1 MQRITSPRVF
11 SALVALVVST
21 ALPAVPARA
30 WFDEPA
36 LVAKTSRDFTD
47 SQWALDAVDARAA
60 WQVSRGA
67 GVTVAVVDSGVVDSY
82 EFAGRLDPMVAIK
95 RGTVVAAPTKDT
107 HGHGTHIAGI
117 IAAADDGRGV
127 TGVAPAAR
135 VLPISVIDEPTN
147 KSVVLAIQHA
157 VNSGARVVNL
167 SLGFD
172 TDDGVCDAVAKAEAA
187 GVLIIAAAGNDGD
200 MRNPAAY
207 PAACPSAISVAA
219 LSSRF
224 APATFS
230 SFDQN
235 VVLSAPG
242 VDVLSVLPPA
252 SMIASDSGEHFGIA
266 ELSGTSQAAPVV
278 SGIAA
283 LLLAV
288 EPHLTPKE
296 VRERL
301 TKSAHD
307 LGTEGWDAYTGFGIP
322 SAARVLGLD
331 APALPVVRHIS
342 AKLFNDSRSFF
353 FASPSDL
360 WTVSWQPSSQLPSR
374 YVLHRHGPAG
384 VTTFEI
390 DRTAVRFNLGSIVE
404 GEWFELTAEYPDR
417 SVSSFPVGLFDDAAN
432 EPQQVRIKRLSA
444 KTVAVSFTIPRDAD
458 EWVVA
463 LLTPDGIPL
472 VTREGGRLAANVR
485 KVVKLKLPLKL
496 EPQLTAERISA
507 GVVVFSNGEPSVAQ
521 SRSLAPLHVLAVESA
536 TRLTA
541 TSVRVVGYAVDDVAR
556 DCRRAR
562 RRQLCVGDT
571 VSVRV
576 DGRSTTA
583 RIGADGFFVTSAQVR
598 NGARRV
604 AVSAHAR
611 RNTTLTSAKNIPI
624 TVIR

>member
-1 MQRITSPRVF
+1 
-11 SALVALVVST
+11 
-21 ALPAVPARA
+21 
-30 WFDEPA
+30 
-36 LVAKTSRDFTD
+36 
-47 SQWALDAVDARAA
+47 
-60 WQVSRGA
+60 
-67 GVTVAVVDSGVVDSY
+67 
-82 EFAGRLDPMVAIK
+82 
-95 RGTVVAAPTKDT
+95 
-107 HGHGTHIAGI
+107 
-117 IAAADDGRGV
+117 
-127 TGVAPAAR
+127 
-135 VLPISVIDEPTN
+135 
-147 KSVVLAIQHA
+147 
-157 VNSGARVVNL
+157 
-167 SLGFD
+167 
-172 TDDGVCDAVAKAEAA
+172 
-187 GVLIIAAAGNDGD
+187 
-200 MRNPAAY
+200 
-207 PAACPSAISVAA
+207 
-219 LSSRF
+219 
-224 APATFS
+224 
-230 SFDQN
+230 
-235 VVLSAPG
+235 
-242 VDVLSVLPPA
+242 
-252 SMIASDSGEHFGIA
+252 
-266 ELSGTSQAAPVV
+266 
-278 SGIAA
+278 
-283 LLLAV
+283 
-288 EPHLTPKE
+288 
-296 VRERL
+296 
-301 TKSAHD
+301 
-307 LGTEGWDAYTGFGIP
+307 
-322 SAARVLGLD
+322 
-331 APALPVVRHIS
+331 
-342 AKLFNDSRSFF
+342 
-353 FASPSDL
+353 
-360 WTVSWQPSSQLPSR
+360 
-374 YVLHRHGPAG
+374 